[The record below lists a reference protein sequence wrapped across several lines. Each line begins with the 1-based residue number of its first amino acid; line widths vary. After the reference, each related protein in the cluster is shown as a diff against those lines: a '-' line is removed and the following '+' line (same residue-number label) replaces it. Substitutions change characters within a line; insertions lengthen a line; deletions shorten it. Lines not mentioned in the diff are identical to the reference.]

1 MRGMGK
7 TRSSEEGVSRRQF
20 MQGIAVVGAGALATG
35 LVACDNGTGEDT
47 EKPDDGG
54 TAGITW
60 DRETDVLVIGT
71 GFAGLSCAVEA
82 KNAGADVLVIEKN
95 SVMGGNSIQCAGNI
109 QIGGGTSTQIAA
121 GITDTPDRFY
131 SDIMAYGH
139 HRADPT
145 LLRLVVDNCVGT
157 HDWLADLGLNWSANV
172 GGQEG
177 MTVDCAHGPAE
188 GDYPGPRGIS
198 IWYVI
203 YRRVLEQGTEMLT
216 EHKATKL
223 LTDEKGVVI
232 GAEVEAGGS
241 TLKFKARKGVF
252 LGSGGWKSNVAM
264 RLNWDPR
271 LNEDLFAGGG
281 PFVETSG
288 EMINAALDLG
298 AGQRDMSF
306 VCEFR
311 FKWGTKIYSS
321 WDPPS
326 IEVVPGGSG
335 VNIRDFDN
343 IVLLKNGGL
352 RFVDEN
358 AASAYP
364 QIPFY
369 NAFLNIDDSPR
380 NVWGVTDS
388 VGAENLRWNADTLNG
403 ADENANPYLS
413 PDYVAVANS
422 LSDLATKMG
431 FPPAVVEAEI
441 AKYNSYVD
449 AGTDPDFGKQ
459 NMKLKLL
466 EPPFYA
472 VKCQFF
478 AHDQMGG
485 LAVNTKGQI
494 LKRQAAYGPNPVPLD
509 SQEPIPHLYGAGEA
523 VGGYVGEE
531 RGHGKISLY
540 ITHARLIGPIM
551 AAESTV

>member
-7 TRSSEEGVSRRQF
+7 TQSSEEGVSRRQF
-20 MQGIAVVGAGALATG
+20 MKGIAVVGAGALATG
-35 LVACDNGTGEDT
+35 LVACDTGTDEGT
-47 EKPDDGG
+47 DGSNDEG
-54 TAGITW
+54 TTGITW

-95 SVMGGNSIQCAGNI
+95 TVMGGNSIQCAGNI
-109 QIGGGTSTQIAA
+109 QIGGGTSTQAAA

-131 SDIMAYGH
+131 NDIMAYGH

-157 HDWLADLGLNWSANV
+157 HDWLADLGLNWSPSV

-203 YRRVLEQGTEMLT
+203 YKRVLDQGTEMLT

-232 GAEVEAGGS
+232 GAEVQAGSS
-241 TLKFKARKGVF
+241 TLNFKARKGVF

-343 IVLLKNGGL
+343 IVLLKNEGV

-380 NVWGVTDS
+380 NVWGITDS
-388 VGAENLRWNADTLNG
+388 VGAENLRWNIEALNG

-413 PDYVAVANS
+413 PEYVAIADS
-422 LSDLATKMG
+422 LSELATKMG
-431 FPPAVVEAEI
+431 FPPATVESEI

-449 AGTDPDFGKQ
+449 AGSDPDFGKQ
-459 NMKLKLL
+459 DMKLKLL
-466 EPPFYA
+466 TPPFYA

-494 LKRQAAYGPNPVPLD
+494 LKRQAAYGPNPVALD

-551 AAESTV
+551 AAETAV